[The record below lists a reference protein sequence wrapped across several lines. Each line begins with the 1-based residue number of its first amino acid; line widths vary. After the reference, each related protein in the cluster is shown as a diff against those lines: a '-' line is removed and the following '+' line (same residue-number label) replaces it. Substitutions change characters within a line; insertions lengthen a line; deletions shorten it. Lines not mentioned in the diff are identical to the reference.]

1 MSGKNKTGLGN
12 IGINLMNDNAEGI
25 NALLDVNVRSDE
37 SDGTDGSQNAV
48 LAGFVEMNISD
59 IITNPDQPRKEFSE
73 EAINELAQS
82 IKAIGIIQPITV
94 TKNGDKYEIVAGER
108 RYRAAIAAGL
118 EKVPVLIKDLSLRQ
132 KLEISLIENIQRENL
147 NAIEEALAYSNLI
160 QQYNLTQEE
169 MAERVGKSRAAI
181 ANAMRLLGL
190 DPVIQKM
197 LIDKQITVG
206 HAKAIL
212 AVEDEADR
220 LGFAVHLRDNQISV
234 REAEA
239 LSKKW
244 PLPINGGKQSSGSG
258 TGIRE
263 VEIVNAERELSETLQ
278 TKVTINGTSFKG
290 KIQIEYFS
298 LDELERVIELIKK

>member
-1 MSGKNKTGLGN
+1 MANKKIGLG
-12 IGINLMNDNAEGI
+12 GLGESLMTENAEGI
-25 NALLDVNVRSDE
+25 NALLDVNIRAEGSDDD
-37 SDGTDGSQNAV
+37 SQSNGTA
-48 LAGFVEMNISD
+48 LAGFVEMNIGD
-59 IITNPDQPRKEFSE
+59 IITNPNQPRKEFDE
-73 EAINELAQS
+73 ESLNELAQS
-82 IKAIGIIQPITV
+82 IKAIGIIQPIAV

-108 RYRAAIAAGL
+108 RFRAAQIAGL
-118 EKVPVLIKDLSLRQ
+118 EKVPVLIKDLSLRE
-132 KLEISLIENIQRENL
+132 KLEIALIENIQRENL
-147 NAIEEALAYSNLI
+147 NAVEEALAYSNLI

-169 MAERVGKSRAAI
+169 LSERVGKSRSAI

-190 DPVIQKM
+190 DPIIQKM
-197 LIDKQITVG
+197 LIDRQITAG

-212 AVEDEADR
+212 SVEDEADR
-220 LGFAVHLRDNQISV
+220 LGFAVYLRDNQVSV

-244 PLPINGGKQSSGSG
+244 PIRTSSGGGGSK

-263 VEIVNAERELSETLQ
+263 VEIVNAERELAETLQ

-298 LDELERVIELIKK
+298 LDELERLIELIKK

>member
-1 MSGKNKTGLGN
+1 MANKKIGLG
-12 IGINLMNDNAEGI
+12 GLGESLMTENAEGI
-25 NALLDVNVRSDE
+25 NALLDVNIRAEGSDDDTQ
-37 SDGTDGSQNAV
+37 SAGTA
-48 LAGFVEMNISD
+48 LAGFVEMNIGD
-59 IITNPDQPRKEFSE
+59 IITNPNQPRKEFDEDSL
-73 EAINELAQS
+73 NELAQS
-82 IKAIGIIQPITV
+82 IKAIGIIQPIAV

-108 RYRAAIAAGL
+108 RFRAAQIAGL
-118 EKVPVLIKDLSLRQ
+118 EKVPVLIKDLSLRE
-132 KLEISLIENIQRENL
+132 KLEIALIENIQRENL
-147 NAIEEALAYSNLI
+147 NAVEEALAYSNLI

-169 MAERVGKSRAAI
+169 LSERVGKSRSAI

-190 DPVIQKM
+190 DPIIQKM
-197 LIDKQITVG
+197 LIDKQITAG

-212 AVEDEADR
+212 SVENEADR
-220 LGFAVHLRDNQISV
+220 LGFAAYLRDNQVSV
-234 REAEA
+234 REAES

-244 PLPINGGKQSSGSG
+244 PIQTSSGGGSK

-263 VEIVNAERELSETLQ
+263 VEIVNAERELAETLQ

>member
-1 MSGKNKTGLGN
+1 MANKKIGLG
-12 IGINLMNDNAEGI
+12 GLGESLMTENAEGI
-25 NALLDVNVRSDE
+25 NALLDVNIRAEGSDDDAQ
-37 SDGTDGSQNAV
+37 SNGTA
-48 LAGFVEMNISD
+48 LAGFVEMNIGD
-59 IITNPDQPRKEFSE
+59 IITNPNQPRKEFDE
-73 EAINELAQS
+73 ESLNELAQS
-82 IKAIGIIQPITV
+82 IKAIGIIQPIAV

-108 RYRAAIAAGL
+108 RFRAAQIAGL
-118 EKVPVLIKDLSLRQ
+118 EKVPVLIKDLSLRE
-132 KLEISLIENIQRENL
+132 KLEIALIENIQRENL
-147 NAIEEALAYSNLI
+147 NAVEEALAYSNLI

-169 MAERVGKSRAAI
+169 LSERVGKSRSAI

-190 DPVIQKM
+190 DPIIQKM
-197 LIDKQITVG
+197 LIDRQITAG

-212 AVEDEADR
+212 SVEDEADR
-220 LGFAVHLRDNQISV
+220 LGFAVYLRDNQVSV

-244 PLPINGGKQSSGSG
+244 PIPISCGKSSSGNG

-263 VEIVNAERELSETLQ
+263 VEIVNAERELAETLQ

-298 LDELERVIELIKK
+298 LDELERLIELIKK

>member
-1 MSGKNKTGLGN
+1 MANKKIGLG
-12 IGINLMNDNAEGI
+12 GLGESLMTENAEGI
-25 NALLDVNVRSDE
+25 NALLDVNIRAEGSDDD
-37 SDGTDGSQNAV
+37 SQSNGTA
-48 LAGFVEMNISD
+48 LAGFVEMNIGD
-59 IITNPDQPRKEFSE
+59 IITNPNQPRKEFDE
-73 EAINELAQS
+73 ESLNELAQS
-82 IKAIGIIQPITV
+82 IKAIGIIQPIAV

-108 RYRAAIAAGL
+108 RFRAAQIAGL
-118 EKVPVLIKDLSLRQ
+118 EKVPVLIKDLSLRE
-132 KLEISLIENIQRENL
+132 KLEIALIENIQRENL
-147 NAIEEALAYSNLI
+147 NAVEEALAYSNLI

-169 MAERVGKSRAAI
+169 LSERVGKSRSAI

-190 DPVIQKM
+190 DPIIQKM
-197 LIDKQITVG
+197 LIDRQITAG

-212 AVEDEADR
+212 SVEDEADR
-220 LGFAVHLRDNQISV
+220 LGFAVYLRDNQVSV

-244 PLPINGGKQSSGSG
+244 PIRNSGGGSSK

-263 VEIVNAERELSETLQ
+263 IEIVNAERELAETLQ

-298 LDELERVIELIKK
+298 LDELERLLERIKQ

>member
-1 MSGKNKTGLGN
+1 MANKKIGLG
-12 IGINLMNDNAEGI
+12 GLGESLMTENAEGI
-25 NALLDVNVRSDE
+25 NALLDVNIRAEGSDDD
-37 SDGTDGSQNAV
+37 SQSNGTA
-48 LAGFVEMNISD
+48 LAGFVEMNIGD
-59 IITNPDQPRKEFSE
+59 IITNPNQPRKEFDE
-73 EAINELAQS
+73 ESLNELAQS
-82 IKAIGIIQPITV
+82 IKAIGIIQPIAV

-108 RYRAAIAAGL
+108 RFRAAQIAGL
-118 EKVPVLIKDLSLRQ
+118 EKVPVLIKDLSLRE
-132 KLEISLIENIQRENL
+132 KLEIALIENIQRENL
-147 NAIEEALAYSNLI
+147 NAVEEALAYSNLI

-169 MAERVGKSRAAI
+169 LSERVGKSRSAI

-190 DPVIQKM
+190 DPIIQKM
-197 LIDKQITVG
+197 LIDRQITAG

-212 AVEDEADR
+212 SVEDEADR
-220 LGFAVHLRDNQISV
+220 LGFAVYLRDNQVSV

-244 PLPINGGKQSSGSG
+244 PIRTSGGSGSK

-263 VEIVNAERELSETLQ
+263 VEIVNAERELAETLQ

-298 LDELERVIELIKK
+298 LDELERLLERIKQ

>member
-1 MSGKNKTGLGN
+1 MANKKIGLG
-12 IGINLMNDNAEGI
+12 GLGESLMTENAEGI
-25 NALLDVNVRSDE
+25 NALLDVNIRAEGSDDD
-37 SDGTDGSQNAV
+37 SQSNGTA
-48 LAGFVEMNISD
+48 LAGFVEMNIGD
-59 IITNPDQPRKEFSE
+59 IITNPNQPRKEFDE
-73 EAINELAQS
+73 ESLNELAQS
-82 IKAIGIIQPITV
+82 IKAIGIIQPIAV

-108 RYRAAIAAGL
+108 RFRAAQIAGL
-118 EKVPVLIKDLSLRQ
+118 EKVPVLIKDLSLRE
-132 KLEISLIENIQRENL
+132 KLEIALIENIQRENL
-147 NAIEEALAYSNLI
+147 NAVEEALAYSNLI

-169 MAERVGKSRAAI
+169 LSERVGKSRSAI

-190 DPVIQKM
+190 DPIIQKM
-197 LIDKQITVG
+197 LIDRQITAG

-212 AVEDEADR
+212 SVEDEADR
-220 LGFAVHLRDNQISV
+220 LGFAVYLRDNQVSV

-244 PLPINGGKQSSGSG
+244 PIQTSSGGGGSK

-263 VEIVNAERELSETLQ
+263 VEIVNAERELAETLQ

-298 LDELERVIELIKK
+298 LDELERLIELIKK

>member
-12 IGINLMNDNAEGI
+12 IGINIMNDSAEGI
-25 NALLDVNVRSDE
+25 NALLDVNVRSDDNGDNNGE
-37 SDGTDGSQNAV
+37 NTAI
-48 LAGFVEMNISD
+48 AGFVEMNIGD
-59 IITNPDQPRKEFSE
+59 IIPNPNQPRKEFDQESL
-73 EAINELAQS
+73 NELAQS
-82 IKAIGIIQPITV
+82 IKTIGIIQPIAV

-108 RYRAAIAAGL
+108 RYRAAQIAGL
-118 EKVPVLIKDLSLRQ
+118 EKVPVLIKDLSFRE
-132 KLEISLIENIQRENL
+132 KLEIALIENIQRENL

-169 MAERVGKSRAAI
+169 LSERVGKSRSAI

-190 DPVIQKM
+190 DPIIQKM
-197 LIDKQITVG
+197 LIDRQITAG

-212 AVEDEADR
+212 SVEDEADR
-220 LGFAVHLRDNQISV
+220 LGFAVYLRDNQVSV

-244 PLPINGGKQSSGSG
+244 PIQTGSG
-258 TGIRE
+258 GGGSKTGIRE
-263 VEIVNAERELSETLQ
+263 VEIVNAERELAETLQ

-298 LDELERVIELIKK
+298 LDELERLIELIKK